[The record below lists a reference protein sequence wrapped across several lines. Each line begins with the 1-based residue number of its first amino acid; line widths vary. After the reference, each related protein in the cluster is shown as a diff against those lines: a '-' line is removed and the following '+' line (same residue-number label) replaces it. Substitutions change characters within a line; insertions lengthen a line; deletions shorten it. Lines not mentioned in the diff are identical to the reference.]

1 MSVVVYQQEQ
11 GQEQQDLI
19 SYIHGKPANTHTS
32 AEQHFC
38 ACFFADTTS
47 LSLNF
52 PMYLMIYVNVQFS
65 LTIPTPFHQ
74 QNNMKPPLLLLTLL
88 ALAVFAPLLS
98 VQSADVAVFPV
109 GDPPSET
116 HLLVAAA
123 ADGHDD
129 ANTCDAVQPFA
140 NLGDGLPG
148 SDSPPLC
155 SLPFQPFRLDD
166 WGLMYLDYWRG
177 EHFRS
182 NAQVISLSLLGLF
195 AAMAFV
201 VSPWRTK
208 SPPPSDAESPYSI
221 FIRTIS
227 SGTKCMDVLP
237 SETLGSVKQR
247 LKVRYGPFVL
257 LELSRVYCR
266 TFDTHITSFSSSLLL
281 QIGSACYI
289 TYDGRILSNSRSLV
303 LLGIDRDA
311 TLHVRGRLLGGMP
324 SSEDEKD
331 ENASSSSASKA
342 KSDDGIVD
350 ESDLEAENVYDIFQD
365 LNLLSPHYFEH
376 EDKFRV
382 YHDIDVGDK
391 NKYIVSSNEISS
403 LHNYLRRDA
412 LLGKQKTS

>member
-1 MSVVVYQQEQ
+1 
-11 GQEQQDLI
+11 
-19 SYIHGKPANTHTS
+19 
-32 AEQHFC
+32 
-38 ACFFADTTS
+38 
-47 LSLNF
+47 
-52 PMYLMIYVNVQFS
+52 
-65 LTIPTPFHQ
+65 
-74 QNNMKPPLLLLTLL
+74 
-88 ALAVFAPLLS
+88 
-98 VQSADVAVFPV
+98 
-109 GDPPSET
+109 
-116 HLLVAAA
+116 
-123 ADGHDD
+123 
-129 ANTCDAVQPFA
+129 
-140 NLGDGLPG
+140 
-148 SDSPPLC
+148 
-155 SLPFQPFRLDD
+155 
-166 WGLMYLDYWRG
+166 
-177 EHFRS
+177 
-182 NAQVISLSLLGLF
+182 
-195 AAMAFV
+195 
-201 VSPWRTK
+201 
-208 SPPPSDAESPYSI
+208 
-221 FIRTIS
+221 
-227 SGTKCMDVLP
+227 MDVLP